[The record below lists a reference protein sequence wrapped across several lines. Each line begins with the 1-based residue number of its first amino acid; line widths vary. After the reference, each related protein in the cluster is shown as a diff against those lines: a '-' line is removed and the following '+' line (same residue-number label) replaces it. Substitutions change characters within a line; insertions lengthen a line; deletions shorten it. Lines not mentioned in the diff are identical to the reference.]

1 MDVVTKEHALKIV
14 LAGACRMPEV
24 GKNISTFSTS
34 DLIWAENTGLF
45 KSESKKLP
53 LWVRSGSGSGSGT
66 GSGNGYTSGGISL
79 ALNST
84 DFDVNTEDDTNDRA
98 LIQIR
103 DLVWTASGGPIPSS
117 GVGARWLYLSDDNG
131 TESLRQ
137 IVAAW
142 DFGSA
147 YSVSTGQTITVQNA
161 EIRVA

>member
-1 MDVVTKEHALKIV
+1 MTLVTNRGRYLLLGYAFRNTARPSV
-14 LAGACRMPEV
+14 WYAGLGTNTTAPTV
-24 GKNISTFSTS
+24 DTNTVADISQIAT
-34 DLIWAENTGLF
+34 
-45 KSESKKLP
+45 
-53 LWVRSGSGSGSGT
+53 
-66 GSGNGYTSGGISL
+66 GNGYTSGGISL
-79 ALNST
+79 SLNST
-84 DFDVNTEDDTNDRA
+84 DFDVYTEDDTNDRA

-131 TESLRQ
+131 TESARQ